1 MARSIYDIVII
12 GDLRLPG
19 ATGRAVAEEI
29 RAQARGGYRT
39 ALLQMQ
45 SPLLERPKLIN
56 PLIRAAIDGGLADL
70 VDPEVPITARLALAH
85 HPGLFLHL
93 PARVPQIQADC
104 KLLIVNHPLL
114 DAEGGSYFPADR
126 LAWSVQEVLGQ
137 DVRTAPGGPQIRAQ
151 FEHAP
156 WQLEL
161 HERDWPPVL
170 EPDQFTAG
178 AQRWRHNPIT
188 IGRHGPNDALAWPE
202 DRADLL
208 AAYPNGAGIA
218 VRIMGCA
225 SDLQR
230 WFGDVIST
238 WSIVDPQA
246 LAARDFLTQIDAYV
260 CFTAKRTVQPVRVEI
275 AEALMSGSPAIL
287 AAHFEPTFGDGAI
300 YGEAQAVPEMLAR
313 LRDDPELRLEQ
324 SERGR
329 AIVARS
335 FSHDAHVRRV
345 HELIGPPSGD
355 KHLALRRERRPTR
368 RVLFVSSNGVGM
380 GHLTRLLAIARR
392 CSGSIEPVFL
402 SMSQAAA
409 VVEEFGYLVEFTAHH
424 NYLDLDVERWNAA
437 LRGQVN
443 EAIEFYGAKTVLFD
457 GNVPYRGL
465 IDARLDHPAVPFL
478 WCRRGMWR
486 PGAGRNSV
494 DRRSHFDA
502 IIDPRDIAE
511 SYDRGLT
518 GYWRDRTF
526 SVEPILLHEPNELLS
541 RDAARAELGL
551 DPDRPALLVQLGS
564 GNNYDYSEVLR
575 LACAHAEVRNVQLA
589 VAEWLISEAEV
600 STLPGDVL
608 QLRTYP
614 LSRYI
619 NAFDGAISAVG
630 YNSFHELIAYG
641 VPAIFIPNEHPTM
654 DDQLMRAQ
662 FAERRG
668 LGVCVRTCEPY
679 RLRAA
684 MDRVLDPDQRE
695 RMISRCRALA
705 FGNGAEA
712 AARLIEEMVVGIRAN
727 RPLSW
732 EAEFVRRV

>member
-1 MARSIYDIVII
+1 M
-12 GDLRLPG
+12 
-19 ATGRAVAEEI
+19 
-29 RAQARGGYRT
+29 
-39 ALLQMQ
+39 
-45 SPLLERPKLIN
+45 
-56 PLIRAAIDGGLADL
+56 
-70 VDPEVPITARLALAH
+70 
-85 HPGLFLHL
+85 
-93 PARVPQIQADC
+93 
-104 KLLIVNHPLL
+104 
-114 DAEGGSYFPADR
+114 
-126 LAWSVQEVLGQ
+126 
-137 DVRTAPGGPQIRAQ
+137 
-151 FEHAP
+151 
-156 WQLEL
+156 
-161 HERDWPPVL
+161 
-170 EPDQFTAG
+170 
-178 AQRWRHNPIT
+178 
-188 IGRHGPNDALAWPE
+188 
-202 DRADLL
+202 
-208 AAYPNGAGIA
+208 AAYPNGGGVA
-218 VRIMGCA
+218 VRIMGSA
-225 SDLQR
+225 SELQR
-230 WFGDVIST
+230 WFGDAIST

-260 CFTAKRTVQPVRVEI
+260 CFTAVRTVQPVRVEI

-287 AAHFEPTFGDGAI
+287 PAHFQTTFGDGAI
-300 YGEAQAVPEMLAR
+300 YSEPKAVSEMLAR

-324 SERGR
+324 AERGR
-329 AIVARS
+329 AIVTRS
-335 FSHDAHVRRV
+335 FSHDAHVQRV
-345 HELIGPPSGD
+345 RDLIGPPSCD
-355 KHLALRRERRPTR
+355 QHLMLRRERRPTR
-368 RVLFVSSNGVGM
+368 RVLFFSSNGVGM

-437 LRGQVN
+437 LRGQLN
-443 EAIEFYGAKTVLFD
+443 EAIEFYDAKAVLFD

-502 IIDPRDIAE
+502 IIEPRDIAE

-518 GYWRDRTF
+518 GYWRERTF
-526 SVEPILLHEPNELLS
+526 AVEPILLHEPNELLS
-541 RDAARAELGL
+541 RATARVELGL

-564 GNNYDYSEVLR
+564 GNNYDYSETLR
-575 LACAHAEVRNVQLA
+575 LACTHAEERNLQLA
-589 VAEWLISEAEV
+589 VAEWLISEGEV
-600 STLPGDVL
+600 SALPGDVL

-641 VPAIFIPNEHPTM
+641 VPTIFIPNEHPTM

-668 LGVCVRTCEPY
+668 LGLCVRTRNPY
-679 RLRAA
+679 RLPAA
-684 MDRVLDPDQRE
+684 IDRILEPDQRD

-705 FGNGAEA
+705 FGNGAAA
-712 AARLIEEMVVGIRAN
+712 AARLLQEMVVGIGASQ
-727 RPLSW
+727 PLRW
-732 EAEFVRRV
+732 EADLIRRI